1 MKSKRE
7 FANFF
12 SLHDQGLRL
21 ELTKKNSCR
30 KLTLVRDTREVRR
43 K

>member
-12 SLHDQGLRL
+12 GLHDQGLRL
-21 ELTKKNSCR
+21 ELTKFLQGANSCER
-30 KLTLVRDTREVRR
+30 YTGGAS
-43 K
+43 

>member
-12 SLHDQGLRL
+12 GLHDQGLRL
-21 ELTKKNSCR
+21 ELTKIPAES
-30 KLTLVRDTREVRR
+30 
-43 K
+43 

>member
-12 SLHDQGLRL
+12 GLHDQGLRL
-21 ELTKKNSCR
+21 ELTKNSCR
-30 KLTLVRDTREVRR
+30 EPILVRDTREVRR